1 MKKIIRL
8 LIILLLVISA
18 TVFLNIN
25 NTSKA
30 AEMEISETSKTI
42 KLNNKAFLSIK
53 NNTTGSKVNWSSSN
67 ESVATVDSNGD
78 VTGVGIG
85 KATIKAEIETTS
97 LTCEIT
103 VEYGYLDI
111 KEGDLSAIEQKLV
124 LGLYPSKKFN
134 AVAQDG
140 KSVVVE
146 NALVTWKSSN
156 ESVAKVDSSGKV
168 TAVAKGTATI
178 TASVEGASDTL
189 KVTVLAEP
197 EYTDFSKAKCELL
210 FDTDTDLKILNITP
224 NDNSYYYGF
233 ITSEKKEPDVP
244 ENISDALQNNDAL
257 ILSTNKND
265 KYIYRR
271 NVDKYVEL
279 NKDMYLWVL
288 EDVKLGDGF
297 TNDDN
302 KYISRDRKFV
312 LKGEKLTKPSLPQ
325 LNLIVKAFNISKWNS
340 TTSSEENK
348 STWISFRFPSYTEKR
363 KFTLK
368 IGKVT
373 DGNILNKIH
382 NNDYSGITELL
393 SYAKSHSAVYTKE
406 LETTSSNYFSSK
418 DVLFDGNTLLTH
430 KDFYY
435 IYVLFDD
442 ENGKYAP
449 VEGVTLGQ
457 AWIGTS
463 LWDLYA
469 YTSENIE
476 WNNLSGDYTVA
487 TRPIPQTGE
496 KIIIITSIVII
507 GIGTVVL
514 INRYKR
520 IVTK

>member
-1 MKKIIRL
+1 
-8 LIILLLVISA
+8 
-18 TVFLNIN
+18 
-25 NTSKA
+25 
-30 AEMEISETSKTI
+30 MEIKHHTF
-42 KLNNKAFLSIK
+42 NNI
-53 NNTTGSKVNWSSSN
+53 W
-67 ESVATVDSNGD
+67 
-78 VTGVGIG
+78 
-85 KATIKAEIETTS
+85 
-97 LTCEIT
+97 
-103 VEYGYLDI
+103 
-111 KEGDLSAIEQKLV
+111 
-124 LGLYPSKKFN
+124 SKKSQ
-134 AVAQDG
+134 V
-140 KSVVVE
+140 
-146 NALVTWKSSN
+146 
-156 ESVAKVDSSGKV
+156 
-168 TAVAKGTATI
+168 
-178 TASVEGASDTL
+178 
-189 KVTVLAEP
+189 
-197 EYTDFSKAKCELL
+197 
-210 FDTDTDLKILNITP
+210 IL
-224 NDNSYYYGF
+224 
-233 ITSEKKEPDVP
+233 
-244 ENISDALQNNDAL
+244 
-257 ILSTNKND
+257 
-265 KYIYRR
+265 
-271 NVDKYVEL
+271 KYVEL

-469 YTSENIE
+469 YTRENIE